1 MAADY
6 PDDIIGLFYRDPGL
20 AVSSNKNPSYRWGYR
35 MDYSDSEKHS
45 IAESIVLLPEW
56 EELGDFLKDFPDPNE
71 EGTFDHLKPRMES
84 ADGRYML
91 GCWWGLFHETLWA
104 IRGMENLMIDYY
116 ENMDNLKIT
125 GRRLLDYFKGIAD
138 RYAAMGVDGIFS
150 SDDLGHQTGPMMSP
164 GIFEELYLPLY
175 KEFISYIHGKEM
187 HFFLH
192 SCGDNTKL
200 MDYLIEAG
208 VDVFHP
214 VQKGCMD
221 WPETAEKY
229 GSRIT
234 FLAGVDVQ
242 HLLPQGSL
250 EDVRKGVREMVQI
263 FKRTDGGLLLG
274 MGNGVMPDCPLENI
288 KAALEEM
295 SLSE

>member
-1 MAADY
+1 MIRKPILKEDVRKVIERKGGSGIPLFLHKFWGIGLEEKYGERLKEMAADY

-125 GRRLLDYFKGIAD
+125 GKIGRAH
-138 RYAAMGVDGIFS
+138 V
-150 SDDLGHQTGPMMSP
+150 
-164 GIFEELYLPLY
+164 
-175 KEFISYIHGKEM
+175 
-187 HFFLH
+187 
-192 SCGDNTKL
+192 
-200 MDYLIEAG
+200 
-208 VDVFHP
+208 
-214 VQKGCMD
+214 
-221 WPETAEKY
+221 
-229 GSRIT
+229 
-234 FLAGVDVQ
+234 
-242 HLLPQGSL
+242 
-250 EDVRKGVREMVQI
+250 
-263 FKRTDGGLLLG
+263 
-274 MGNGVMPDCPLENI
+274 
-288 KAALEEM
+288 
-295 SLSE
+295 